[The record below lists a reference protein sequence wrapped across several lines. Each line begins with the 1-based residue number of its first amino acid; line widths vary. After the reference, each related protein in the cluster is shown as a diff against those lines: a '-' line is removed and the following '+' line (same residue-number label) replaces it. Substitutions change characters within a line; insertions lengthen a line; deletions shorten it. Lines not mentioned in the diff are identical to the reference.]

1 MISIFPVYSDYI
13 KIKNQESP
21 GVEYI
26 KKRPSLGSYILGTGD
41 TLSIVVSPEADSLK
55 QTVTIDGEGT
65 VFLSRLKRIYI
76 SGLSIDELVEILNEE
91 YKNYVF
97 SPDVNINIVEYRPIR
112 VYVDGEIDNPGMHL
126 LSGNYYPK
134 ISSNKD
140 NTEDLNSNKSFENY
154 EQGTKKPIYF
164 PTIFDVIRKSN
175 GITMNAD
182 LSKVKVIRIDNI
194 SNGGGL
200 KETEV
205 DLLKTLNLTDIS
217 QNLRIYDGDRIIIP
231 KSINPVVNQIVK
243 AMRSNI
249 NPKYIQVFVEG
260 RVEKP
265 GPIKVLKSS
274 TLTDA
279 ITIGGGTKLIKGP
292 VVFLRYDNEGEI
304 DKRKFAL
311 NNSARRGSFK
321 NPYLKNGDIIF
332 VGKSLFNKSSE
343 VIEEVSSPF
352 TGILSTY
359 ALFKMTLF

>member
-1 MISIFPVYSDYI
+1 MISSFPVYSDYI
-13 KIKNQESP
+13 KTKKQESP

-41 TLSIVVSPEADSLK
+41 ILSIVVSPEADSLK

-76 SGLSIDELVEILNEE
+76 SGLSIDELVEILNKE

-126 LSGNYYPK
+126 LSGNYYPN

-140 NTEDLNSNKSFENY
+140 NKEDLNSNKSFMNY
-154 EQGTKKPIYF
+154 EKVSKQPIYF

-205 DLLKTLNLTDIS
+205 DLLKTLNLTDTS

-304 DKRKFAL
+304 DKRKFSL

-332 VGKSLFNKSSE
+332 VGKSFFNKSSE

-352 TGILSTY
+352 TGILSTF
-359 ALFKMTLF
+359 ALFKMTFD